1 MPQTELLISDC
12 DGVIVDSEIISHRVL
27 FEALCAH
34 VPAQALTNALEGTF
48 GLTTPN
54 IINLVEKRFDLQL
67 GADFENELRG
77 LTEQRVAAEVQ
88 PIPYVR
94 EALLAI
100 DLPLAVASNSRRHN
114 VESSLRRA
122 GLFERIAGNIFTSE
136 MVASPKPAP
145 DVYLLAAERMGV
157 APGHCI
163 VIEDSPAGVLAA
175 RTAGM
180 RVIGFTGASHIPDG
194 HDLALREM
202 GVSMVVS
209 NMRELHSAIAA
220 MMASG

>member
-1 MPQTELLISDC
+1 MGQIELLISDC
-12 DGVIVDSEIISHRVL
+12 DGVIVDSEIISHQVL
-27 FEALCAH
+27 FEALCAY
-34 VPAQALTNALEGTF
+34 VPAQALTRALEGTF

-54 IINLVEKRFDLQL
+54 IINLVEKRFDLEL
-67 GADFENELRG
+67 SADFENDLRR
-77 LTEQRVAAEVQ
+77 LTEQRIAAEVE

-122 GLFERIAGNIFTSE
+122 GLFERVAGHIFSAD

-145 DVYLLAAERMGV
+145 DIYLLAAERMGV
-157 APGHCI
+157 SPGFCI

-180 RVIGFTGASHIPDG
+180 RVIGFTGASHIPEG
-194 HDLALREM
+194 HDRVLREL
-202 GVSMVVS
+202 GVSAVVS
-209 NMRELHSAIAA
+209 DMRELHSAIAG
-220 MMASG
+220 MMASA